1 MAKTLL
7 FAPPAAGFDQPFEM
21 LHACHDRVERTLD
34 LLMRL
39 EEYLQRHGS
48 DAQAQD
54 AATDVLRYFDLAAP
68 LHHEDEERHVLPVLR
83 AVGQAAI
90 ADALQTD
97 HIQMSA
103 DWAAIR
109 ADLQK
114 IQQHIGLTGAEM
126 EAAGKR
132 WHAFSALY
140 AKHIQREEASA
151 YPEVLRHLSTTQLN
165 AMGQDM
171 ATRRGVTHPTFP
183 S

>member
-1 MAKTLL
+1 
-7 FAPPAAGFDQPFEM
+7 
-21 LHACHDRVERTLD
+21 
-34 LLMRL
+34 MRL

-48 DAQAQD
+48 DTQAQD

-90 ADALQTD
+90 ADALQAD